1 MGKPDFRAEGE
12 RTRLKTYAENKI
24 SSRNGGDFPA
34 VRRGCRRGADDGRQ
48 ILSTGRDAPPE
59 RKLKMY
65 NKIDP
70 TSVRK

>member
-1 MGKPDFRAEGE
+1 MGKPDFRAKGE
-12 RTRLKTYAENKI
+12 MTRVKTYAENKI

-34 VRRGCRRGADDGRQ
+34 VRGGTRGADDGRQ

-59 RKLKMY
+59 RKIKMY
-65 NKIDP
+65 NKIDH

>member
-1 MGKPDFRAEGE
+1 MGKPDFRAKGE
-12 RTRLKTYAENKI
+12 MTRVKTYAENKI
-24 SSRNGGDFPA
+24 SS
-34 VRRGCRRGADDGRQ
+34 RGADDGRQ

-70 TSVRK
+70 TSARK

>member
-12 RTRLKTYAENKI
+12 RTHLKTYAENKI

-34 VRRGCRRGADDGRQ
+34 VRGGTRGADDDRQ
-48 ILSTGRDAPPE
+48 ILRTGRDAPPE
-59 RKLKMY
+59 RKVKMY